1 MHDASLEGSMEIQ
14 NGVQAGFFV
23 LRATG
28 METLFNR
35 IVEILPLPFSF
46 SFFLAT
52 VRWINA
58 SARGRTVTS
67 LSVPGTGDG
76 LFLVVEPNVSSYE
89 GLFRRSLLTGE
100 RLGI

>member
-1 MHDASLEGSMEIQ
+1 MGIQ
-14 NGVQAGFFV
+14 NGVRVGFFV

-35 IVEILPLPFSF
+35 IVEILPLFLFPSLSF
-46 SFFLAT
+46 SLAT
-52 VRWINA
+52 VRRINA

-89 GLFRRSLLTGE
+89 GLFRRSWLTGE